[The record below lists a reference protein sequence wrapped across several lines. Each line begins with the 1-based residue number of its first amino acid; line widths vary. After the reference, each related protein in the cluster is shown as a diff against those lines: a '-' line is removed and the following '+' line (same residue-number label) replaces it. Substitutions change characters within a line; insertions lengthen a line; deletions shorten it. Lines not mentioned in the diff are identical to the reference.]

1 MATLAIFRPRRIA
14 RWKYWLRH
22 SGRLRTVT
30 CAASTSK
37 KRSIELPDHKA
48 HSALRPRRDP
58 EGSRRLRV
66 SPLRSEFLGGRLR
79 NRRGRPDLA
88 MRMRIAGAHHGAAVF
103 EDLYVV
109 DVFQAG
115 QFPKLSDPCV
125 DDQLNLIPRHRG
137 QGEIVTWGKANHTA
151 NPRLGFGDQQAHAVD
166 VEASVGGLWFQ
177 GGEIVLED
185 EGRGVRRIVNPAGP
199 GVSGAKVASRVVG
212 GLGRGLELRYFS
224 LPGTRGA
231 MGRDQHP
238 FVGQRIQ
245 SAMRIFGEFQI
256 D

>member
-1 MATLAIFRPRRIA
+1 ML
-14 RWKYWLRH
+14 
-22 SGRLRTVT
+22 
-30 CAASTSK
+30 STS
-37 KRSIELPDHKA
+37 
-48 HSALRPRRDP
+48 RRAWAVCGFKVTHP
-58 EGSRRLRV
+58 V
-66 SPLRSEFLGGRLR
+66 SP
-79 NRRGRPDLA
+79 
-88 MRMRIAGAHHGAAVF
+88 
-103 EDLYVV
+103 
-109 DVFQAG
+109 
-115 QFPKLSDPCV
+115 
-125 DDQLNLIPRHRG
+125 
-137 QGEIVTWGKANHTA
+137 
-151 NPRLGFGDQQAHAVD
+151 AHAVD

-256 D
+256 AASQHFTTSGGEVRTVIMVMRPIWQRSCPRTTMRQGAPGFLAGQPRRLSLRESEVHGHRALPIIRANNSGR